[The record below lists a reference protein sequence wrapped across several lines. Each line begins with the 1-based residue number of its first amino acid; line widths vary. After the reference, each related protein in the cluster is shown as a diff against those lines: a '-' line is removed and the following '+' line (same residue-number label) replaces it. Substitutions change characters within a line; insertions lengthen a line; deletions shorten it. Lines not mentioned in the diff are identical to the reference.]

1 VELLLLTADPAP
13 SSVLPA
19 LTRLP
24 HRVQTAAPELT
35 ALQVAT
41 PHHAVLVD
49 ARSNVVG
56 ARNLCRLLRSTRPDL
71 PVIAVLGEAGLVTVS
86 GEWMVD
92 EIVLSDADPAEVDAR
107 LRLLRARPSAD
118 SARGGA
124 LVLDELV
131 INEATY
137 AARLRGR
144 LLELT
149 YKEFEL
155 LNYLVH
161 HPGQVFSRAQL
172 LQQVWGYECLGD
184 VRTVD
189 VHIRRLR
196 AKLGAEH
203 EQMIGTV
210 HEVGYRFVPPSR
222 GGPGMTVAPAQT
234 DDANDHESNN
244 EDDRVRDHLLGTV
257 LIPHGTHDPPR
268 TQ

>member
-13 SSVLPA
+13 SSALPA

-35 ALQVAT
+35 ALQVTT
-41 PHHAVLVD
+41 PHDAVLVD

-56 ARNLCRLLRSTRPDL
+56 GRSLCRLLRSTRPDT
-71 PVIAVLGEAGLVTVS
+71 PVIAVLGQGGLVAVS

-92 EIVLSDADPAEVDAR
+92 EILLPGAGPAEIDAR
-107 LRLLRARPSAD
+107 LRLLRAPPSAD
-118 SARGGA
+118 SAAGGV
-124 LVLDELV
+124 LVLGELV

-137 AARLRGR
+137 STRLQGR

-155 LNYLVH
+155 LNYLVQ

-172 LQQVWGYECLGD
+172 LQEVWGYEFLVGI
-184 VRTVD
+184 RTVD

-196 AKLGAEH
+196 AKLGADH

-210 HEVGYRFVPPSR
+210 HNVGYRFVRPSR
-222 GGPGMTVAPAQT
+222 GGLGMTAAPGET
-234 DDANDHESNN
+234 DDANDHESND
-244 EDDRVRDHLLGTV
+244 EDRVRDHLLGTV
-257 LIPHGTHDPPR
+257 
-268 TQ
+268 